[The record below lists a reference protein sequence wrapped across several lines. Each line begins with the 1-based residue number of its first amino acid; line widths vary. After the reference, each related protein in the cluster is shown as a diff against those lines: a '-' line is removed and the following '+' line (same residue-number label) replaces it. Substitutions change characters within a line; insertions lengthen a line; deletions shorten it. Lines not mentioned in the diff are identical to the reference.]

1 MKYLALLL
9 ALACTTAFAA
19 KEPAKKPVAAPPPVG
34 PASNA
39 SIQEYLT
46 LVDVRA
52 DWAKLLAQYEQDVLV
67 AERRILADLAD
78 IGEPLNARHKAA
90 LANFKTKGGAFL
102 RKELDY
108 AKLEPQAV
116 EFYRGVY
123 TQDEMNNLLAFLKS
137 PLGKKWLEQER
148 GIAKK
153 ADAAIFDPLKQRFGL
168 YLVALVTDLRNAC
181 DFVHPDQRQ

>member
-9 ALACTTAFAA
+9 AVVCTTAFAA
-19 KEPAKKPVAAPPPVG
+19 KEPAKKPVLAPPPVG

-46 LVDVRA
+46 LVDVRG
-52 DWAKLLAQYEQDVLV
+52 DWAKLLAQYEQEVLV
-67 AERRILADLAD
+67 YEENILSDLAD

-90 LANFKTKGGAFL
+90 LANFKTKTGAFL
-102 RKELDY
+102 RKELDS

-153 ADAAIFDPLKQRFGL
+153 ADSTIYNPLKQNFRL
-168 YLVALVTDLRNAC
+168 YLAALVIDLRNAF
-181 DFVHPDQRQ
+181 DFVRPDQRQ